1 MFCQGLW
8 KEDLLLK
15 TFNQFF
21 FWKEYV
27 FCLCQWRP
35 IFSWSFVYFN
45 ILTLLSKSYTIPVAF
60 WRGMVYQRL
69 VKLLEI
75 LVSCKMLKISIS
87 RCHSW
92 TVKVLYY
99 KSKGAAHLLIFA
111 ENSLDI
117 ESIGANVPHLT
128 SQSIKSICYS
138 DHWFCISV

>member
-1 MFCQGLW
+1 MFCQGLQ

-27 FCLCQWRP
+27 FCLCQWSYWKAFFCCHWRP

-45 ILTLLSKSYTIPVAF
+45 ILTLLSKSYIIPVAF
-60 WRGMVYQRL
+60 WRGMVFQRL

-75 LVSCKMLKISIS
+75 LVSCKLLKISIS
-87 RCHSW
+87 RCNSW

-111 ENSLDI
+111 ENSLGI
-117 ESIGANVPHLT
+117 E
-128 SQSIKSICYS
+128 
-138 DHWFCISV
+138 